1 LIGFRRGNKG
11 EKVKVEQVGEA
22 TRELINKDPYA
33 AYLGVEVLDIKPG
46 WAKVGVKLNPDH
58 LNFLGMVHGGVIF
71 SLADVA
77 FAAASN
83 SFGSKAVA
91 LSVSIDFISAAV
103 ISDELIAEVGLVSRA
118 GKTGN
123 YEMKVLDSVG
133 NTIALCHGWVYHTG
147 RPHE

>member
-1 LIGFRRGNKG
+1 
-11 EKVKVEQVGEA
+11 VKIEQVGEK
-22 TRELINKDPYA
+22 TQDFIEKDPYA
-33 AYLGVEVLDIKPG
+33 AYLGIEVMDIKPG
-46 WAKVGVKLNPDH
+46 WAKVGINLNPNH
-58 LNFLGMVHGGVIF
+58 FNFLGMIHGGVIF

-91 LSVSIDFISAAV
+91 LSVCIDFISAAETF
-103 ISDELIAEVGLVSRA
+103 DKLTAEVGLVSRA

-123 YEMKVLDSVG
+123 YEMKVFDSVG
-133 NTIALCHGWVYHTG
+133 NTIALCRGWVYHTG